1 MPRHAAMPSRRP
13 ATVPAGAKTRSV
25 PHPAPI
31 AIVLVPPRH
40 RRKVQSAAPMLLA
53 LEWLT
58 LTALGAV
65 ALALAT
71 G

>member
-1 MPRHAAMPSRRP
+1 
-13 ATVPAGAKTRSV
+13 
-25 PHPAPI
+25 
-31 AIVLVPPRH
+31 VLVPPRH
-40 RRKVQSAAPMLLA
+40 RRKVQSTAPILLA

>member
-1 MPRHAAMPSRRP
+1 VR
-13 ATVPAGAKTRSV
+13 
-25 PHPAPI
+25 
-31 AIVLVPPRH
+31 
-40 RRKVQSAAPMLLA
+40 SAAPAFLV
-53 LEWLT
+53 LEWLM

>member
-1 MPRHAAMPSRRP
+1 MP
-13 ATVPAGAKTRSV
+13 VPRSEAV
-25 PHPAPI
+25 

-40 RRKVQSAAPMLLA
+40 RHRVRSAAPALMV
-53 LEWLT
+53 LEWLM
-58 LTALGAV
+58 LTAFGAV

>member
-1 MPRHAAMPSRRP
+1 MPSRRS
-13 ATVPAGAKTRSV
+13 AAVPAGGRTRPV
-25 PHPAPI
+25 PRSEAI

-40 RRKVQSAAPMLLA
+40 RRRVHSAAPALLV
-53 LEWLT
+53 LEWLM
-58 LTALGAV
+58 LTALGAI

>member
-1 MPRHAAMPSRRP
+1 
-13 ATVPAGAKTRSV
+13 
-25 PHPAPI
+25 
-31 AIVLVPPRH
+31 VLVPPRH
-40 RRKVQSAAPMLLA
+40 RRKVQGAAPMVLA

-65 ALALAT
+65 VLALAT

>member
-1 MPRHAAMPSRRP
+1 VR
-13 ATVPAGAKTRSV
+13 
-25 PHPAPI
+25 
-31 AIVLVPPRH
+31 
-40 RRKVQSAAPMLLA
+40 SAAPALMV

-58 LTALGAV
+58 LTALGTV

>member
-1 MPRHAAMPSRRP
+1 MPSRRP
-13 ATVPAGAKTRSV
+13 ATIPAGARTRSI
-25 PHPAPI
+25 PRPEPI
-31 AIVLVPPRH
+31 AIVLTPPRH
-40 RRKVQSAAPMLLA
+40 RRHARSAAPALLL

-71 G
+71 S

>member
-1 MPRHAAMPSRRP
+1 VR
-13 ATVPAGAKTRSV
+13 
-25 PHPAPI
+25 
-31 AIVLVPPRH
+31 
-40 RRKVQSAAPMLLA
+40 SAAPALLV
-53 LEWLT
+53 LEWLM

>member
-1 MPRHAAMPSRRP
+1 MPSRRS
-13 ATVPAGAKTRSV
+13 ATVPAGARTRSDLR
-25 PHPAPI
+25 PAPI
-31 AIVLVPPRH
+31 AVVLAPPRH
-40 RRKVQSAAPMLLA
+40 RRHPRSAAPALLV

-58 LTALGAV
+58 LTALGAI

>member
-1 MPRHAAMPSRRP
+1 MPSRRP
-13 ATVPAGAKTRSV
+13 AAVPAGARTR
-25 PHPAPI
+25 PAPRAETV
-31 AIVLVPPRH
+31 AIVLMPPRH
-40 RRKVQSAAPMLLA
+40 RRRVRSVAPALMV
-53 LEWLT
+53 LEWAM